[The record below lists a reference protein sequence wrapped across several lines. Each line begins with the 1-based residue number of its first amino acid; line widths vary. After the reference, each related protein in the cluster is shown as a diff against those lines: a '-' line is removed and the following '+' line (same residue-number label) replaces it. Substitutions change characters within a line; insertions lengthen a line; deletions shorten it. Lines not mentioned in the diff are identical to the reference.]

1 LFAFVERSGRQ
12 LPIKKGEGRETPER
26 QTMHRFPPP
35 APAAGTA
42 ISDPL
47 VGSKYRVVRRLGSGG
62 WGTVFEAEH
71 LEIGRRFAVKML
83 RPGFASDPMLVER
96 MRVEARA
103 LGRLQSPH
111 VVEACDFGYTEEG
124 RPFLVMPLLVGHT
137 LSEELAQRAYLPP
150 TEAVELVQQLL
161 SALDV
166 AHQAGLVHRDIKL
179 DNLFLCDDGAG
190 RRLLKLLDFG
200 IAKVLPDAQLGEVP
214 GLRTQDGTIMGT
226 PRFIPPEQATGSEVG
241 PSADLYGAGI
251 VLYELLT
258 GRDPFQHVT
267 GVVSLLK
274 AHVSEDAPVPSAI
287 APQFIEPVLDAV
299 VMRALAKRPQDRYA
313 SAAELS
319 AALRCAL
326 EGRGPPRA
334 RRDASLALA
343 CTLVVASAV
352 LSALVAAALVRG
364 P

>member
-1 LFAFVERSGRQ
+1 
-12 LPIKKGEGRETPER
+12 
-26 QTMHRFPPP
+26 MHRFPPP

-71 LEIGRRFAVKML
+71 LEIGRRFAVKVL
-83 RPGFASDPMLVER
+83 RLGFASDPMAVER

-111 VVEACDFGYTEEG
+111 VVEVYDFGYTEEG

-137 LSEELAQRAYLPP
+137 LSEELRQRGYLPP

-161 SALDV
+161 SALDI

-200 IAKVLPDAQLGEVP
+200 IAKVLPDAQLCEVA

-274 AHVSEDAPVPSAI
+274 AHVSEDAPIPSAI
-287 APQFIEPVLDAV
+287 APQPIEPVLDAV

-319 AALRCAL
+319 AALRYVTEEARRP
-326 EGRGPPRA
+326 GARGSAGQPPRA
-334 RRDASLALA
+334 TRGASLALA

-352 LSALVAAALVRG
+352 LSALVAATLVRG